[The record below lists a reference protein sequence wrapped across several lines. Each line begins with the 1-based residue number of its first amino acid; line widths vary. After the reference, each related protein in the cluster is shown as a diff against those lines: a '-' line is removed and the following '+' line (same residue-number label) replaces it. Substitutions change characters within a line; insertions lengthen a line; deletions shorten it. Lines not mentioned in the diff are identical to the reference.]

1 MAPVPIRAGSRAGDS
16 LPLPAGALLCPLQCG
31 VFCVCF
37 QVLVTCPEC
46 FWGSCCAGRQRVAL
60 QPQPGAALRCAC
72 LPSKGVSE
80 PRYYRDGPSR
90 PHQSSHRLLVESAL
104 ILDSHRL
111 LMESALILDI
121 VCHHVFLPGR
131 SIPRSR
137 ETGVYQPFPRAV
149 PAALCWEGNQVQKTL
164 ITATPQ
170 IIKSVKY
177 LYCHQV
183 FVFVLP
189 PNRDG
194 IIHHIKLKV
203 IIFFKEIIKS
213 LTLSAYSAD

>member
-31 VFCVCF
+31 VFCVSSRCWWP
-37 QVLVTCPEC
+37 VLSVPGVHAVLADRGWPCSLNQELPLGVHASHPKGC
-46 FWGSCCAGRQRVAL
+46 LSPGIAGMGLRATSE
-60 QPQPGAALRCAC
+60 QPQAPDGECSDLGHC
-72 LPSKGVSE
+72 LSPCVLTREIHSKE
-80 PRYYRDGPSR
+80 QR
-90 PHQSSHRLLVESAL
+90 
-104 ILDSHRL
+104 
-111 LMESALILDI
+111 
-121 VCHHVFLPGR
+121 
-131 SIPRSR
+131 
-137 ETGVYQPFPRAV
+137 TGVCQPFPRAV
-149 PAALCWEGNQVQKTL
+149 PAALHWEGNQVQKTL

-177 LYCHQV
+177 LYCHQI

-194 IIHHIKLKV
+194 IIPHIKLKV
-203 IIFFKEIIKS
+203 MIFFKEIIKC

>member
-121 VCHHVFLPGR
+121 VTMCSYQADPFQGAEKQEFTSP
-131 SIPRSR
+131 SR
-137 ETGVYQPFPRAV
+137 GLSQQ
-149 PAALCWEGNQVQKTL
+149 LCAGK
-164 ITATPQ
+164 AT
-170 IIKSVKY
+170 KSKR
-177 LYCHQV
+177 L
-183 FVFVLP
+183 
-189 PNRDG
+189 
-194 IIHHIKLKV
+194 
-203 IIFFKEIIKS
+203 
-213 LTLSAYSAD
+213 